1 MTIIAAAIFK
11 ESASRASWA
20 FGQVSQLVESELFRL
35 ESATVAVRDV
45 AGDVSLLESEDW
57 TVGKSTRWGGFWGVL
72 VGLAFAGPLLG
83 LFAGL
88 GLGRLFSRSGTK
100 KTQRQFLEDL
110 ADKMAAGDSALF
122 VAFEPHYRDEIV
134 TQLTRLGG
142 EVIMQELSAEEE
154 AELAEALQKEEVE
167 QAIKQMKRSA
177 RDQGMDYLAGASRTD
192 RW

>member
-45 AGDVSLLESEDW
+45 TGDVSLMESKDW
-57 TVGKSTRWGGFWGVL
+57 TVGKNTRWGGFWGVL

-88 GLGRLFSRSGTK
+88 GLGRLFSRSGRK
-100 KTQRQFLEDL
+100 KTQRQFLEEL

-122 VAFEPHYRDEIV
+122 VAFEPRYRDEIV
-134 TQLTRLGG
+134 TQLTRLGA

-177 RDQGMDYLAGASRTD
+177 RDQGMDDLANAARTD